1 MGDLD
6 LIPGLGRSSG
16 EGKGYPLQY
25 SGLENPMDCIGHGIA
40 KSRTQLSDVHF
51 QSDDYSP
58 GDSTSALRNC
68 SKEAGGGQYR
78 CDVGEKGIRAIQHMF
93 VVFFF
98 FAKCFC

>member
-1 MGDLD
+1 
-6 LIPGLGRSSG
+6 
-16 EGKGYPLQY
+16 
-25 SGLENPMDCIGHGIA
+25 MDCIGHGIA

-93 VVFFF
+93 VFFCKVFLLVTRASLGAQMVKRLP
-98 FAKCFC
+98 AKPETPV